1 MCDHKHSWACGLI
14 QGFVESL
21 SNFHTNEESF
31 QKLLDTCGDVYNMN
45 SSSVTGVTNRMEML
59 MNLLTTVSDW
69 IWNPLAYFALAVG
82 VFFTFVTKAVQFRRL
97 PDMIRQ
103 LKDSESGDGG
113 LSSFQTLAL
122 TLSSRVGVGSIAGVA
137 TAIAMGGPGSIM
149 WMAVTGLLGST
160 CAYAEAV
167 LAQLYKRRVH
177 GEDRGG
183 MPYYIK
189 YGLKAPWLAFIVALT
204 AMIGYGFVFPGVQS
218 NNIASSAQQAFG
230 IEPWVTGLII
240 TSLLGVVVVGGTK
253 RVVQVAQTVVPFM
266 AVGYLLTALLL
277 IILNIDKLP
286 DAIMLIVSSGMGR
299 DHVFG
304 GIVGYAVAW
313 GVRRAV
319 FASATGFGEGTFAA
333 AAADASHP
341 GKQGVIRAF
350 SIYIDLLLICMATGI
365 MVVLTDS
372 YHVKDGAGEMIV
384 DHVPGAIAGPNFV
397 QHAIDSSL
405 SGWGSIA
412 VAIAILLFAFT
423 SQVFF
428 FYVAITNLVFLL
440 GEKRSI
446 FMENVVKVGA
456 LAISFIGSVISADAM
471 WAAGD
476 IGYGLLAWLNMA
488 AVLLLTPKVWK
499 IINDYDRQRK
509 TGLDPTFDPKALGIE
524 GAEWWETVF
533 AERQAKKAVAAAE
546 KEAREKRMRMN
557 LKIPTSLRVKR

>member
-1 MCDHKHSWACGLI
+1 M
-14 QGFVESL
+14 
-21 SNFHTNEESF
+21 T
-31 QKLLDTCGDVYNMN
+31 
-45 SSSVTGVTNRMEML
+45 SSSVMGVTKRMENF
-59 MNLLTTVSDW
+59 MNVLTMISDW

-82 VFFTFVTKAVQFRRL
+82 IFFTFVTKGVQFRRL
-97 PDMIRQ
+97 PDMIKQ
-103 LKDSESGDGG
+103 LKDSKSGDGG

-137 TAIAMGGPGSIM
+137 TAVAMGGPGAIM

-167 LAQLYKRRVH
+167 LAQTYKRRIH

-204 AMIGYGFVFPGVQS
+204 AMIGYGFVFPGVQA
-218 NNIASSAQQAFG
+218 NNIASSSQQAFG
-230 IEPWVTGLII
+230 LEPWVTGLII
-240 TSLLGVVVVGGTK
+240 TGLLAVVVVGGTK
-253 RVVQVAQTVVPFM
+253 RVVSVAQTVVPFM

-277 IILNIDKLP
+277 IFLNLDKLP
-286 DAIMLIVSSGMGR
+286 DAIVLIVSSGFGT
-299 DHVFG
+299 DQVFG
-304 GIVGYAVAW
+304 GIIGYAVAW

-333 AAADASHP
+333 AAAHATHP
-341 GKQGVIRAF
+341 GKQGIIQAF

-372 YHVKDGAGEMIV
+372 YHVSDGAGGMIV
-384 DHVPGAIAGPNFV
+384 DHVPGAVAGPNFV
-397 QHAIDSSL
+397 QAAIDSSL
-405 SGWGSIA
+405 PGWGSVA

-428 FYVAITNLVFLL
+428 FYVATTNLIFLL
-440 GEKRSI
+440 GENRSV
-446 FMENVVKVGA
+446 FLENVIKIGA

-488 AVLLLTPKVWK
+488 AVLLLTPVVRK
-499 IINDYDRQRK
+499 IIKDYDSQRK
-509 TGLDPTFDPKALGIE
+509 AGVDPVFDPQELGIE
-524 GAEWWETVF
+524 GAVWWETTFKRQMNEDVETAGEVTGAVPLVEDPV
-533 AERQAKKAVAAAE
+533 AEGECEPVRD
-546 KEAREKRMRMN
+546 R
-557 LKIPTSLRVKR
+557 

>member
-1 MCDHKHSWACGLI
+1 
-14 QGFVESL
+14 
-21 SNFHTNEESF
+21 
-31 QKLLDTCGDVYNMN
+31 
-45 SSSVTGVTNRMEML
+45 
-59 MNLLTTVSDW
+59 
-69 IWNPLAYFALAVG
+69 
-82 VFFTFVTKAVQFRRL
+82 
-97 PDMIRQ
+97 MIRQ

-122 TLSSRVGVGSIAGVA
+122 TLSSSVGVGSIAGVA

-218 NNIASSAQQAFG
+218 NNIASSVQQAFG

-253 RVVQVAQTVVPFM
+253 RVVQVAQTVVPFI

-313 GVRRAV
+313 ACVVRSLPLPLASVKVPSLRRPRMHRTLASRALSRP
-319 FASATGFGEGTFAA
+319 FPST
-333 AAADASHP
+333 
-341 GKQGVIRAF
+341 
-350 SIYIDLLLICMATGI
+350 LICC
-365 MVVLTDS
+365 
-372 YHVKDGAGEMIV
+372 
-384 DHVPGAIAGPNFV
+384 
-397 QHAIDSSL
+397 SS
-405 SGWGSIA
+405 
-412 VAIAILLFAFT
+412 
-423 SQVFF
+423 
-428 FYVAITNLVFLL
+428 
-440 GEKRSI
+440 
-446 FMENVVKVGA
+446 
-456 LAISFIGSVISADAM
+456 
-471 WAAGD
+471 
-476 IGYGLLAWLNMA
+476 AWLPA
-488 AVLLLTPKVWK
+488 SWWFSPTVTTS
-499 IINDYDRQRK
+499 K
-509 TGLDPTFDPKALGIE
+509 TGL
-524 GAEWWETVF
+524 
-533 AERQAKKAVAAAE
+533 E
-546 KEAREKRMRMN
+546 K
-557 LKIPTSLRVKR
+557 